1 MLNCSVRATTESRD
15 LQGGALPEVLPP
27 ASLGLYIFCEN
38 MAKHSV
44 VVLLAR
50 IHCLIIQSSAAT
62 SVLILEQVHASGDD
76 ESLSAS

>member
-1 MLNCSVRATTESRD
+1 MF
-15 LQGGALPEVLPP
+15 
-27 ASLGLYIFCEN
+27 FCEN
-38 MAKHSV
+38 MAQHSV

-50 IHCLIIQSSAAT
+50 SHCLIIQFSAAT